1 MLVPARRWSGS
12 HEAII
17 MRVAVFLQQQQVDFE
32 FLPHAPAYSAP
43 QRAKHLR
50 LPGAQVAKAVL
61 LRGEASFY
69 LAVLPS
75 THQVDTE
82 LLSQALAQP
91 IRLANDREMADV
103 FRDCEF
109 GVVPPFGTLYG
120 LPTLLD
126 EALEPNSTIV
136 FEGQT
141 SVEAIRLRCQDYERL
156 ERPRRLR
163 FAYKQRV
170 PGLN

>member
-1 MLVPARRWSGS
+1 
-12 HEAII
+12 
-17 MRVAVFLQQQQVDFE
+17 MRVAVFLQQQQVEFE

-69 LAVLPS
+69 LAVLSS
-75 THQVDTE
+75 THQMDTE
-82 LLSQALAQP
+82 LLSQALGEP
-91 IRLANDREMADV
+91 IRLADDQEMATV
-103 FRDCEF
+103 FSDCEY

-120 LPTLLD
+120 LPTILD
-126 EALEPNSTIV
+126 DSLNADSWIV

-141 SVEAIRLRCQDYERL
+141 SVEAIRMRCRDYERL

-163 FAYKQRV
+163 FAHKQR
-170 PGLN
+170 LARLH